1 MGPGHPAELSTAL
14 RSSAGGDEAAGKAAP
29 PALLHWG
36 PGSAPF
42 CSQILTSGTVRCPWL
57 EVLHLQAFL
66 IHTHPGKG
74 LLLAA
79 GQWCCLHPADWEIS
93 ICRVFLNHPHSC
105 SAKPVWLLHLHY
117 CATLGNHF
125 SPHSSTS
132 FTYILHKEVGNT
144 WDKIQNILIKFV
156 LLPSALL
163 PRLKLNIAKA
173 SLLVGTNTN
182 SWNKGMTNQG
192 QVALTL
198 PSGWGDCCLSMMTLA
213 GFLWSKLQG
222 IHDHWAEILLQSLG
236 VTCWN
241 FSYNSSAL
249 CPRNSCLIS
258 CICRIIF
265 RSERHFGNIFFQ
277 WAMQIW

>member
-1 MGPGHPAELSTAL
+1 MVLPPPCRLGNQHLPCLSK
-14 RSSAGGDEAAGKAAP
+14 SSPVLLCKTCVAP
-29 PALLHWG
+29 PSALLHY
-36 PGSAPF
+36 
-42 CSQILTSGTVRCPWL
+42 SG
-57 EVLHLQAFL
+57 
-66 IHTHPGKG
+66 
-74 LLLAA
+74 
-79 GQWCCLHPADWEIS
+79 
-93 ICRVFLNHPHSC
+93 
-105 SAKPVWLLHLHY
+105 KPL
-117 CATLGNHF
+117 

-132 FTYILHKEVGNT
+132 FTYILHKKVGNT

-236 VTCWN
+236 VTYWN
-241 FSYNSSAL
+241 FS
-249 CPRNSCLIS
+249 
-258 CICRIIF
+258 
-265 RSERHFGNIFFQ
+265 
-277 WAMQIW
+277 